1 MKIGIFGGTF
11 NPIHYAHLRIAEE
24 VRERCALDR
33 ILFMPAKLPPH
44 KEVDESVSFAHRL
57 AMTEAAV
64 GDNAAFA
71 VSDLEAR
78 REGKSYSVHT
88 LEILR
93 RENPGDEYYFLMG
106 MDSFAEIESW
116 REYER
121 LFSLAHIVVTSRP
134 GAPDGDPLTLL
145 PVAMA
150 DEFCYDYAAK
160 KLRHKSGYSVV
171 FLEETYL
178 DISSTKI
185 RRLAGEKRSIRYLTP
200 AVVEEYVN
208 RHALYAAGNM
218 RS

>member
-11 NPIHYAHLRIAEE
+11 NPVHFAHLRIAEE

-44 KEVDESVSFAHRL
+44 KELDERVPFAHRL
-57 AMTEAAV
+57 AMVEAATAE
-64 GDNAAFA
+64 NEAFA

-93 RENPGDEYYFLMG
+93 RENPEDEFYFLMG
-106 MDSFAEIESW
+106 MDSFAEIASW
-116 REYER
+116 KEYER
-121 LFSLAHIVVTSRP
+121 LFTLAHIVVISRP
-134 GAPDGDPLTLL
+134 GAPGGDPLSLL
-145 PVAMA
+145 PVAIA

-160 KLRHKSGYSVV
+160 KLNHKSGFSVI
-171 FLEETYL
+171 FTEETYL

-185 RRLAGEKRSIRYLTP
+185 RGLVGDGRSFRYLTP
-200 AVVEEYVN
+200 GVVERYIY
-208 RHALYAAGNM
+208 RHTLYQGDM